1 MKFKSQFHFLNIR
14 FSQSLVKAKQT
25 VPTLTN
31 SLMVRTIA
39 LITHHMKIL
48 LYDLSELVSMDTR
61 NQQMETTNAKAL
73 TIVMLVPTIVTI
85 GMIAL
90 TLRDHLIAV
99 ARPEHLMT
107 VWLAIRSMSTTVQMT
122 AIQMPHALTSTLT
135 P

>member
-1 MKFKSQFHFLNIR
+1 
-14 FSQSLVKAKQT
+14 
-25 VPTLTN
+25 
-31 SLMVRTIA
+31 
-39 LITHHMKIL
+39 
-48 LYDLSELVSMDTR
+48 
-61 NQQMETTNAKAL
+61 METTNAKAL
-73 TIVMLVPTIVTI
+73 TNVMLVTTIVTI